1 MQNMLPTAISQV
13 TENFM
18 RVVVG
23 LSLAYFLMPDI
34 GKAAGGASFGAVAG
48 GVFGSLILWI
58 LYHKMLPK
66 LNKEI
71 ASTKNKSDS
80 VLSFKRVAKTILA
93 IAIPISIGAAVN
105 SVMNFVDSACVTAR
119 LLSVGLNEIDATASF
134 GQLTKVATF
143 INLPLTFGMAIV
155 AGLVPAISE
164 AMAKKDYEEVQGKI
178 ELGARFALLI
188 SLPASIG
195 LAVLAAPIM
204 AFIYPGA
211 PGGAILLAVGALSI
225 AFVMLGQAFT
235 GILQGMGSVWT
246 PVKALGLAAVVKIVF
261 TIYLV
266 GTSLQVIGASVASII
281 AYAVFMLYNYL
292 VIKKQTHFALNYR
305 LVLVKPL
312 LSAGVM
318 GIAAWAVYQ
327 LGKNVLSTDSFLQNA
342 ILTLGAVGVGAVVY
356 VIMLLVTGGFTK
368 QDINEIRGKKEK

>member
-1 MQNMLPTAISQV
+1 
-13 TENFM
+13 
-18 RVVVG
+18 
-23 LSLAYFLMPDI
+23 
-34 GKAAGGASFGAVAG
+34 
-48 GVFGSLILWI
+48 
-58 LYHKMLPK
+58 
-66 LNKEI
+66 
-71 ASTKNKSDS
+71 
-80 VLSFKRVAKTILA
+80 
-93 IAIPISIGAAVN
+93 
-105 SVMNFVDSACVTAR
+105 
-119 LLSVGLNEIDATASF
+119 
-134 GQLTKVATF
+134 
-143 INLPLTFGMAIV
+143 
-155 AGLVPAISE
+155 
-164 AMAKKDYEEVQGKI
+164 MAKKDYEEVQGKI

-281 AYAVFMLYNYL
+281 AYVVFMLYNYL

-342 ILTLGAVGVGAVVY
+342 ILTLGAVGVGAVIY